1 MKQLLHYSNNFT
13 SNINGVR
20 KVVFNQNEYIE
31 GDTVFFTA
39 ENTNIQDNINVI
51 ITTSKEVY
59 NKYGKNKQVLHFENI
74 EEMEE
79 YAILKLERNS
89 IYLSI
94 LPSSNAHTLFFTNR
108 CNHYCLMCSQPP
120 TTGNDDYLI
129 EDNMKI
135 IELIDKKLP
144 VIGISGGEP
153 TLLAENFVEIIKK
166 IRKELPDT
174 YIRVLTNGRA
184 YSNEKLV
191 KSIADVAKDYFTS
204 EIPIYSSFYTQHD
217 YVVQSKNAFFET
229 IEGFYNCSKYG
240 LKTEV
245 RVVLNKQTY
254 KNLQDLMYFIYK
266 NIPFV
271 DHIALMGLEY
281 IGFALNNFEE
291 VHITPF
297 EYEKEL
303 IDAIKICREYSLPV
317 SIYNLPL
324 CLVNENIRSFAKQS
338 ISDWKNEFSEVCY
351 NCEMKS
357 ECAGMFTST
366 QPYFESLLNPIKRSK
381 DVTKD

>member
-1 MKQLLHYSNNFT
+1 MKQLLYYSNNFT
-13 SNINGVR
+13 SKINGIR
-20 KVVFNQNEYIE
+20 KVIFNQDEYTE
-31 GDTVFFTA
+31 GDNVLYTA
-39 ENTNIQDNINVI
+39 ENINIKDEIKVV
-51 ITTSKEVY
+51 ITTSKELY
-59 NKYGKNKQVLHFENI
+59 NKYSDTKQILHFEAI

-79 YAILKLERNS
+79 YTILKIENNS

-94 LPSSNAHTLFFTNR
+94 LPSSNNHVLFLTNR

-120 TTGNDDYLI
+120 TTDNDDYLI

-135 IELIDKKLP
+135 IELMDKDIP

-153 TLLAENFVEIIKK
+153 TLLADNFVKIIKK
-166 IRKELPDT
+166 IRQELPDT
-174 YIRVLTNGRA
+174 YIRVLTNGRG
-184 YSNEKLV
+184 YTNKKFV
-191 KSIADVAKDYFTS
+191 KNIAEVAKDHLIS
-204 EIPIYSSFYTQHD
+204 EIPLYSSFYAQHD
-217 YVVQSKNAFFET
+217 YVVQAKNAFFET

-254 KNLQDLMYFIYK
+254 KNLSELMYFIYR

-271 DHIALMGLEY
+271 DHIALMGMEY
-281 IGFALNNFEE
+281 IGFALNNIND
-291 VHITPF
+291 VHISPLK
-297 EYEKEL
+297 YDKEL
-303 IDAIKICREYSLPV
+303 INAINICRRYSLPV

-338 ISDWKNEFSEVCY
+338 ISDWKNEFSKVCY
-351 NCEMKS
+351 NCEMRS

-366 QPYFESLLNPIKRSK
+366 QPYFEPLLNPIKRN
-381 DVTKD
+381 

>member
-20 KVVFNQNEYIE
+20 KIVFNQDEYIE
-31 GDTVFFTA
+31 GDTVFFTT
-39 ENTNIQDNINVI
+39 ENINIQESIDLVI
-51 ITTSKEVY
+51 STSEEVY
-59 NKYGKNKQVLHFENI
+59 NKYSETKQVLHFENI

-79 YAILKLERNS
+79 YAILKIERNS
-89 IYLSI
+89 IYLSV

-120 TTGNDDYLI
+120 TTDNDDYLI

-135 IELIDKKLP
+135 IELLDKKLP

-153 TLLAENFVEIIKK
+153 TLLADNFVKIVKK

-184 YSNEKLV
+184 YTNEKFV
-191 KSIADVAKDYFTS
+191 KSIAEVAKDHFIS
-204 EIPIYSSFYTQHD
+204 EIPIYSSFYAQHD
-217 YVVQSKNAFFET
+217 YVVQAKNAFFET
-229 IEGFYNCSKYG
+229 IEGFYNCSKHG

-254 KNLQDLMYFIYK
+254 KNLPELMYFIYK

-271 DHIALMGLEY
+271 EHIALMGMEY
-281 IGFALNNFEE
+281 IGFTLNNLEE
-291 VHITPF
+291 VHISPF
-297 EYEKEL
+297 EYEEEL
-303 IDAIKICREYSLPV
+303 INAIKICREYSLPV

-366 QPYFESLLNPIKRSK
+366 QPYFESLLNPIKRSQYA
-381 DVTKD
+381 TKD